1 MKSYF
6 VLAGVLI
13 AAGILALLYG
23 QFSYTT
29 EKQAAKL
36 GPLELT
42 VTEKETVNIP
52 TWAGAGSIATG
63 VALLAFGAMKI

>member
-42 VTEKETVNIP
+42 VTEKETVNIR

-63 VALLAFGAMKI
+63 AALLASGAMKK